1 MAYKPVPPK
10 EHQFKPGAEWRGNAS
25 GKPKQLLTK
34 DRVKG
39 LVDKYYNMSAE
50 QLLKSTKDHKLPVI
64 EITIAAIMLKCI
76 EAGDFSRFDG
86 MLSRAIGKVADEIIM
101 PRPMV
106 ITRPSGEQVTLAVE
120 SGDDSNTIEGEA
132 SDGGSE

>member
-1 MAYKPVPPK
+1 MTGKRKPPV
-10 EHQFKPGAEWRGNAS
+10 EHQFKPGAEWRGNAG

-34 DRVKG
+34 DKVKG
-39 LVDKYYNMSAE
+39 LVDRFYHMSREDLKKVASNP
-50 QLLKSTKDHKLPVI
+50 KSTVI
-64 EITIAAIMLKCI
+64 ELTIASIMVKCI

-86 MLSRAIGKVADEIIM
+86 MLSRAIGKVADEIVM

-120 SGDDSNTIEGEA
+120 SGDDSNVIEGEVK
-132 SDGGSE
+132 DE